1 MHAVPENEE
10 NQKKNKKVLRKEF
23 FCKTTKK
30 IESPGDCRDSKKMR
44 TGLRRCKSR
53 EKNKTRKK
61 TSARASE
68 RAREIERERALA
80 RNQAGRRAGREGG
93 KEAGW

>member
-10 NQKKNKKVLRKEF
+10 NQKKNKKTKEKVLRKEF

-30 IESPGDCRDSKKMR
+30 IESAGDCRNSKKMR

-53 EKNKTRKK
+53 EKNNTRKK

-68 RAREIERERALA
+68 RASEIERARAVA
-80 RNQAGRRAGREGG
+80 RNQAGRQGRR
-93 KEAGW
+93 

>member
-10 NQKKNKKVLRKEF
+10 NQKKNKK
-23 FCKTTKK
+23 TKK
-30 IESPGDCRDSKKMR
+30 NSFARNFSPKQKIKIETPGDCRTSKKMR

-68 RAREIERERALA
+68 GASERDRASASSSP
-80 RNQAGRRAGREGG
+80 
-93 KEAGW
+93 